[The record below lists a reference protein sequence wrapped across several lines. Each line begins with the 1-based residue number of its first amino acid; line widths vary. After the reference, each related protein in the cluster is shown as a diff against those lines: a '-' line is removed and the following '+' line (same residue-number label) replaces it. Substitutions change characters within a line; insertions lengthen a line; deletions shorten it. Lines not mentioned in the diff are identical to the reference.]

1 MGKSATPSFI
11 VSLRLLPTNED
22 EQELE
27 YRFRAGAHLYNLC
40 VKEARKRAH
49 KLSKDAEY
57 KARRKTYSGTK
68 EERDALF
75 EIRARY
81 GLAGSYFLEPYIK
94 EGRKKFGKHLDSS
107 TCVKTSQTV
116 WSAIADFLFK
126 DGKQIH
132 FKKVR
137 DFRSMESKSNKQGIR
152 FRKGHVEWRSLNI
165 PVQVRKKD
173 VYAKQCLQ
181 NHRIKYCRIHRKW
194 HKHKWRY
201 YVELVMEGIPP
212 LKERRMGKGRVGIDI
227 GTSTIATV
235 SEADVLF
242 KELNDG
248 IEPIDR
254 EIKRLNRK
262 ADRQRR
268 ANNPDNYN
276 ENGTIKRD
284 SRSFHKRWK
293 VSHNQKLT
301 YDKIRELY
309 QKRSNKLSQFQSQLA
324 NEIVAMGDEIV
335 IETMN
340 FQALQKKTKK
350 TEKSKKT
357 GRYKKKKRFG
367 KSISIHAPSQ
377 LVGKVKRR
385 LAYFGGTL
393 LEIKTTKM
401 RASQYN
407 HITGEY
413 MSSELS
419 KRWKELVPDLCV
431 QRDLYSAF
439 LLFNVKDEETIDDE
453 LCMQTFDNFYD
464 SHNHL
469 IDELKQQKKEG
480 KHFPS
485 CMGI

>member
-1 MGKSATPSFI
+1 MGKSTTSSFV
-11 VSLRLLPTNED
+11 VSFRLLTTKED

-27 YRFRAGAHLYNLC
+27 YRFRAGTHLYNLC
-40 VKEARKRAH
+40 VKEARKRVH
-49 KLSKDAEY
+49 KLLKDAEY
-57 KARRKTYSGTK
+57 KARRKAYSGTK
-68 EERDALF
+68 EKREALL
-75 EIRARY
+75 EIRTRY
-81 GLAGSYFLEPYIK
+81 GLARSYSLDPYIK
-94 EGRKKFGKHLDSS
+94 EGRKKFAKHLDSD
-107 TCVKTSQTV
+107 TCAKISQTV
-116 WSAIADFLFK
+116 WRATADFLFK
-126 DGKQIH
+126 DGEQIH

-137 DFRSMESKSNKQGIR
+137 DFRSMESKTNKQGIL
-152 FRKGHVEWRSLNI
+152 FKGDYVKWCGLHI
-165 PVQVRKKD
+165 PVRVRKKD

-212 LKERRMGKGRVGIDI
+212 LKERKMGKGRVGIDI
-227 GTSTIATV
+227 GTSTIAAV

-248 IEPIDR
+248 IKSIDQ

-276 ENGTIKRD
+276 ENGTIRKN
-284 SRSFHKRWK
+284 SRNFHKKWK

-301 YDKIRELY
+301 YDKIRELF
-309 QKRSNKLSQFQSQLA
+309 QKRSNKLSQFQNQLA
-324 NEIVAMGDEIV
+324 NEIVTMGDEIV

-340 FQALQKKTKK
+340 FQALQKKAKK

-367 KSISIHAPSQ
+367 KPISIHAPSQ

-385 LAYFGGTL
+385 LSYFGGTL
-393 LEIKTTKM
+393 LEIKTTKV

-413 MSSELS
+413 MSSDLN

-453 LCMQTFDNFYD
+453 LCMQTFDNFYN
-464 SHNHL
+464 SHNRL
-469 IDELKQQKKEG
+469 INELKQQKKEG

>member
-1 MGKSATPSFI
+1 MGKSTTPSFV
-11 VSLRLLPTNED
+11 VSLRLLTTKED
-22 EQELE
+22 ERELE

-49 KLSKDAEY
+49 KLLKDAEY
-57 KARRKTYSGTK
+57 KARRKAYSGTK
-68 EERDALF
+68 GERDALF

-81 GLAGSYFLEPYIK
+81 GLAGNYSLEPYIK
-94 EGRKKFGKHLDSS
+94 EGRKKFSKHLDSN
-107 TCVKTSQTV
+107 TCAKISHTV
-116 WSAIADFLFK
+116 WDAVSDFLFK
-126 DGKQIH
+126 DGEQIH
-132 FKKVR
+132 FRKVR
-137 DFRSMESKSNKQGIR
+137 DFRSMESKNNIQGIR
-152 FRKGHVEWRSLNI
+152 FRENHVEWCGLHI
-165 PVQVRKKD
+165 PVRVRKKD

-227 GTSTIATV
+227 GTSTIAAV

-248 IEPIDR
+248 IEPIDK

-276 ENGTIKRD
+276 ENGTIKKD
-284 SRSFHKRWK
+284 SRSFHKKWK
-293 VSHNQKLT
+293 VSRNQKLT

-309 QKRSNKLSQFQSQLA
+309 QKRSNKLSQFQNQLA

-340 FQALQKKTKK
+340 FQALKKKAKK

-413 MSSELS
+413 MSPDLN

-464 SHNHL
+464 SHNRL
-469 IDELKQQKKEG
+469 INELKQQKKEG
-480 KHFPS
+480 KHLPS

>member
-1 MGKSATPSFI
+1 MGKSTTPSFV
-11 VSLRLLPTNED
+11 VSLRLLPTKED

-27 YRFRAGAHLYNLC
+27 YRFRAGTHLYNLC
-40 VKEARKRAH
+40 VKEAQKRVH
-49 KLSKDAEY
+49 KLLKDAEY
-57 KARRKTYSGTK
+57 KARRKAYSGAK

-81 GLAGSYFLEPYIK
+81 GLVGSYSLESYIK
-94 EGRKKFGKHLDSS
+94 EGRKKFSKHLDSS
-107 TCVKTSQTV
+107 TCAKISMAV
-116 WSAIADFLFK
+116 WSATANFLFK
-126 DGKQIH
+126 DGEQIH

-137 DFRSMESKSNKQGIR
+137 DFRSMESKNNIQGIR
-152 FRKGHVEWRSLNI
+152 FREDHAEWRGLNI
-165 PVQVRKKD
+165 PIRVRKKD
-173 VYAKQCLQ
+173 VYIKQCFQ

-201 YVELVMEGIPP
+201 YVELIMEGIPP

-227 GTSTIATV
+227 GTSTIAAV

-276 ENGTIKRD
+276 ENGTIKKNNRN
-284 SRSFHKRWK
+284 FHKRWK

-301 YDKIRELY
+301 YDKIKELY
-309 QKRSNKLSQFQSQLA
+309 QKRSNKLSQFQNQLA
-324 NEIVAMGDEIV
+324 NEIVTMGDEIV

-340 FQALQKKTKK
+340 FQALQKKAKK

-357 GRYKKKKRFG
+357 GRCKKKKRFG

-413 MSSELS
+413 MSSDLN
-419 KRWKELVPDLCV
+419 KRWKELIPDLWI

-439 LLFNVKDEETIDDE
+439 LLFNVKDEETIDDK
-453 LCMQTFDNFYD
+453 LCMQTFDNFYE
-464 SHNHL
+464 SHNRL
-469 IDELKQQKKEG
+469 ISELKRQKKEG

>member
-1 MGKSATPSFI
+1 MGKSTTPSFVI
-11 VSLRLLPTNED
+11 SLRILPTEED
-22 EQELE
+22 ERELE
-27 YRFRAGAHLYNLC
+27 YRFHAGAHLYNLC

-49 KLSKDAEY
+49 KLLKNAEY

-68 EERDALF
+68 EEQKVLL

-81 GLAGSYFLEPYIK
+81 GLAGSYSLEPYIK
-94 EGRKKFGKHLDSS
+94 EGRKKFAKHLDSD
-107 TCVKTSQTV
+107 TCAKISQTV

-126 DGKQIH
+126 NGEQIH
-132 FKKVR
+132 FKRAR
-137 DFRSMESKSNKQGIR
+137 DFRSMESKTNKQGVR
-152 FRKGHVEWRSLNI
+152 FKENCVHWCGLCI
-165 PVQVRKKD
+165 PVRVRKKD
-173 VYAKQCLQ
+173 AYAKQCLL
-181 NHRIKYCRIHRKW
+181 NNRIKYCRIHRKW

-201 YVELVMEGIPP
+201 YIELVMEGIPP
-212 LKERRMGKGRVGIDI
+212 LKERKLGCGRVGIDI
-227 GTSTIATV
+227 GTSTIAAV

-248 IEPIDR
+248 IDSIDR
-254 EIKRLNRK
+254 EIKCLNRK

-276 ENGTIKRD
+276 DNGTIKKD
-284 SRSFHKRWK
+284 SRNFHKRWK
-293 VSHNQKLT
+293 VSRHQKLT
-301 YDKIRELY
+301 YDKIKERY
-309 QKRSNKLSQFQSQLA
+309 QKRSNKLSQFQNQLA
-324 NEIVAMGDEIV
+324 NKIIAMGDEIV

-340 FQALQKKTKK
+340 FQALQKKAKK

-377 LVGKVKRR
+377 LVGKIKRR
-385 LAYFGGTL
+385 LAYFGGNL

-401 RASQYN
+401 KASQYN

-413 MSSELS
+413 MSSDLN
-419 KRWKELVPDLCV
+419 KRWKELVPNICV

-439 LLFNVKDEETIDDE
+439 LLFNVKNEETIDNE

-464 SHNHL
+464 SHNRL
-469 IDELKQQKKEG
+469 IRELKQQKKEG

>member
-1 MGKSATPSFI
+1 MGKSTTPSFV
-11 VSLRLLPTNED
+11 VSLRLLATKED

-27 YRFRAGAHLYNLC
+27 YRFYAGAHLYNLC

-49 KLSKDAEY
+49 KMLKDAEY
-57 KARRKTYSGTK
+57 KARRKAYSGTK
-68 EERDALF
+68 EERDALL

-81 GLAGSYFLEPYIK
+81 GLTGSYSLESYIK
-94 EGRKKFGKHLDSS
+94 EGRKKFAKRLDSD
-107 TCVKTSQTV
+107 TCAKISLAV
-116 WSAIADFLFK
+116 WSATADFLFK
-126 DGKQIH
+126 DGEQIH
-132 FKKVR
+132 FRKIR
-137 DFRSMESKSNKQGIR
+137 DFRSMESKTNKQGIR
-152 FRKGHVEWRSLNI
+152 FREEYVEWCGLHI
-165 PVQVRKKD
+165 PVRVRKKD

-181 NHRIKYCRIHRKW
+181 NNRIKYCRIHRKW

-212 LKERRMGKGRVGIDI
+212 LKERRIGKGRVGIDI
-227 GTSTIATV
+227 GASTIAAV

-276 ENGTIKRD
+276 ENGAIKKD
-284 SRSFHKRWK
+284 SRSFHKKWK
-293 VSHNQKLT
+293 TSRNQKLT
-301 YDKIRELY
+301 YDEIKELY
-309 QKRSNKLSQFQSQLA
+309 QKRSNKLSQFQNQLA

-377 LVGKVKRR
+377 LVGKVKQR

-393 LEIKTTKM
+393 LEIKTMKM

-413 MSSELS
+413 MSSELN
-419 KRWKELVPDLCV
+419 KRWKELIPNLCV

-464 SHNHL
+464 SHNRL

>member
-1 MGKSATPSFI
+1 MGKSLTPSFV
-11 VSLRLLPTNED
+11 VSLRLLPTKED

-27 YRFRAGAHLYNLC
+27 YRFRAGTHLYNLC

-49 KLSKDAEY
+49 KLLKDAEY
-57 KARRKTYSGTK
+57 KTRRKAYSGTK
-68 EERDALF
+68 EERDALLEF
-75 EIRARY
+75 RARY

-94 EGRKKFGKHLDSS
+94 EGRKKFSKHLDSE
-107 TCVKTSQTV
+107 TCAKISQTV
-116 WSAIADFLFK
+116 WSATADFLFK
-126 DGKQIH
+126 DGERIR

-137 DFRSMESKSNKQGIR
+137 DFRSMESKTNKQGIR
-152 FRKGHVEWRSLNI
+152 FREDHIEWHGLNI
-165 PVQVRKKD
+165 PVRVRKKD

-181 NHRIKYCRIHRKW
+181 NHRIKYCRIQRKW

-201 YVELVMEGIPP
+201 YVELVMEGMPP
-212 LKERRMGKGRVGIDI
+212 LKERRMGNGRVGIDI
-227 GTSTIATV
+227 GTSTIAAV

-248 IEPIDR
+248 IDSIDR
-254 EIKRLNRK
+254 EIKHLNRK

-276 ENGTIKRD
+276 ENGTIKKD
-284 SRSFHKRWK
+284 SQNFHKRWK

-301 YDKIRELY
+301 YDKIKELY
-309 QKRSNKLSQFQSQLA
+309 QKRSNKLSQFQNQLV
-324 NEIVAMGDEIV
+324 NEIVAMGNEIV

-340 FQALQKKTKK
+340 FQALQKKAKK

-377 LVGKVKRR
+377 LVGKIKRR

-393 LEIKTTKM
+393 LEIKTIKM

-413 MSSELS
+413 MSSDLS
-419 KRWKELVPDLCV
+419 KRWKELVPDLYV

-439 LLFNVKDEETIDDE
+439 LLFNVKNEETIDGE

-464 SHNHL
+464 SHNRL
-469 IDELKQQKKEG
+469 INELKQQKKEG

>member
-1 MGKSATPSFI
+1 MGKSTTLSFI
-11 VSLRLLPTNED
+11 VSLRLLPTKED

-40 VKEARKRAH
+40 VKEAQKRVH
-49 KLSKDAEY
+49 KLLKDAEY
-57 KARRKTYSGTK
+57 KAHRKAYSGTK

-75 EIRARY
+75 EIRTQY

-94 EGRKKFGKHLDSS
+94 EGRKKFAKHLDSS
-107 TCVKTSQTV
+107 TCAKISQVV
-116 WSAIADFLFK
+116 WGATADFLFK
-126 DGKQIH
+126 DGEQIH

-137 DFRSMESKSNKQGIR
+137 DFRSMESKTNKQGIR
-152 FRKGHVEWRSLNI
+152 FRENHVEWHGLNI
-165 PVQVRKKD
+165 PVRVRKKD
-173 VYAKQCLQ
+173 AYARQCLQ

-212 LKERRMGKGRVGIDI
+212 LKERRMGNGRVGIDI
-227 GTSTIATV
+227 GTSTIAAV
-235 SEADVLF
+235 SEAAVLF

-248 IEPIDR
+248 INSIDQ

-276 ENGTIKRD
+276 ENGTIKKDNRN
-284 SRSFHKRWK
+284 FHKKWK

-301 YDKIRELY
+301 YDKIKELY
-309 QKRSNKLSQFQSQLA
+309 QKRSNKLSQFQNQLA
-324 NEIVAMGDEIV
+324 NEIVAMGNEIV

-340 FQALQKKTKK
+340 FKALQKKTKK

-357 GRYKKKKRFG
+357 DRYKKKKRFG

-401 RASQYN
+401 KASQYN

-413 MSSELS
+413 MSSDLN

-439 LLFNVKDEETIDDE
+439 LLFNVKDEETIDDR

-464 SHNHL
+464 SHNRL

>member
-1 MGKSATPSFI
+1 MGKSTTPSFA
-11 VSLRLLPTNED
+11 VSLRLLPIKED
-22 EQELE
+22 ERELE
-27 YRFRAGAHLYNLC
+27 YRFCAGTHLYNLC

-49 KLSKDAEY
+49 KLLKDAEY
-57 KARRKTYSGTK
+57 KTRRKAYSGTK
-68 EERDALF
+68 EERDALL
-75 EIRARY
+75 EIRAQY
-81 GLAGSYFLEPYIK
+81 GLAGNYSLESYIK
-94 EGRKKFGKHLDSS
+94 EGRKKFAKHLDSD
-107 TCVKTSQTV
+107 TCAKISQTV
-116 WSAIADFLFK
+116 WSATADFLFK
-126 DGKQIH
+126 NGEQIH
-132 FKKVR
+132 FKKAR
-137 DFRSMESKSNKQGIR
+137 DFRSMESKTNKQGIR
-152 FRKGHVEWRSLNI
+152 FKENCVHWCGLCI
-165 PVQVRKKD
+165 PVRVRKKD
-173 VYAKQCLQ
+173 AYAKQCMQ
-181 NHRIKYCRIHRKW
+181 NNRIKYCRIHRKW

-201 YVELVMEGIPP
+201 YVELVMEGVPP
-212 LKERRMGKGRVGIDI
+212 LKERRMGNGRVGIDI
-227 GTSTIATV
+227 STSTIAAV

-248 IEPIDR
+248 IDSIDR
-254 EIKRLNRK
+254 EIKCLNRK

-276 ENGTIKRD
+276 ENGTIKKD
-284 SRSFHKRWK
+284 SRNFHKKWK

-301 YDKIRELY
+301 YDKIKELY
-309 QKRSNKLSQFQSQLA
+309 QKRSNKLSQFQNQLA
-324 NEIVAMGDEIV
+324 NEIVAMGNEIV

-340 FQALQKKTKK
+340 FKALQKKAKK

-377 LVGKVKRR
+377 LVGKVKQR

-393 LEIKTTKM
+393 LEIKTTQM

-413 MSSELS
+413 MSSDLN
-419 KRWKELVPDLCV
+419 KRWKELIPNLCV

-439 LLFNVKDEETIDDE
+439 LLFNAEDEETIDDK
-453 LCMQTFDNFYD
+453 LCMQTFDKFYD
-464 SHNHL
+464 SHNRL

-480 KHFPS
+480 KHFPF

>member
-1 MGKSATPSFI
+1 MGKSTTPSFV
-11 VSLRLLPTNED
+11 VSLRLLPTKED

-27 YRFRAGAHLYNLC
+27 CRFRAGAHLYNLC
-40 VKEARKRAH
+40 VKEARKRVH
-49 KLSKDAEY
+49 KLLKDAEY
-57 KARRKTYSGTK
+57 KARRKAYSDTK
-68 EERDALF
+68 EEQEALF

-81 GLAGSYFLEPYIK
+81 GLAGSYSLESYIK
-94 EGRKKFGKHLDSS
+94 EGRKKFSKHLDSS
-107 TCVKTSQTV
+107 TCAKISMAV
-116 WSAIADFLFK
+116 WSATANFLFK
-126 DGKQIH
+126 DGEQIH

-137 DFRSMESKSNKQGIR
+137 DFRSMESKNNIQGIR
-152 FRKGHVEWRSLNI
+152 FREDHVEWRGLNI
-165 PVQVRKKD
+165 PIRVRKKD
-173 VYAKQCLQ
+173 VYIKQCFQ

-201 YVELVMEGIPP
+201 YVELIMEGIPP

-227 GTSTIATV
+227 GTSTIAAV

-248 IEPIDR
+248 IESIDR
-254 EIKRLNRK
+254 EIRCLNRK

-276 ENGTIKRD
+276 ENDTIKKDNRN
-284 SRSFHKRWK
+284 FHKRWK

-301 YDKIRELY
+301 YDKIKELY
-309 QKRSNKLSQFQSQLA
+309 QKRSNKLSQFQNQLA
-324 NEIVAMGDEIV
+324 NEIVTMGDEIV

-340 FQALQKKTKK
+340 FQALQKKAKK

-413 MSSELS
+413 MSSDLN
-419 KRWKELVPDLCV
+419 KRWKELIPDLWI

-439 LLFNVKDEETIDDE
+439 LLFNVKDEETIDDK

-464 SHNHL
+464 SHNRL

>member
-1 MGKSATPSFI
+1 MGKSTTPSFV
-11 VSLRLLPTNED
+11 VSLRLLPTKED

-27 YRFRAGAHLYNLC
+27 CRFRAGAHLYNLC
-40 VKEARKRAH
+40 VKEAQKRVH
-49 KLSKDAEY
+49 KLLKDAEY
-57 KARRKTYSGTK
+57 KARRKAYSGAK

-81 GLAGSYFLEPYIK
+81 GLAGSYSLESYIK
-94 EGRKKFGKHLDSS
+94 EGRKKFSKHLDSS
-107 TCVKTSQTV
+107 TCAKISMAV
-116 WSAIADFLFK
+116 WSATANFLFK
-126 DGKQIH
+126 DGEQIH

-137 DFRSMESKSNKQGIR
+137 DFRSMESKNNIQGIR
-152 FRKGHVEWRSLNI
+152 FREDHVEWRGLNI
-165 PVQVRKKD
+165 PIRVRKKD
-173 VYAKQCLQ
+173 VYIKQCFQ

-201 YVELVMEGIPP
+201 YVELIMEGIPP

-227 GTSTIATV
+227 GTSTIAAV

-248 IEPIDR
+248 IESIDR
-254 EIKRLNRK
+254 EIRCLNRK

-276 ENGTIKRD
+276 ENGIIKKDNRN
-284 SRSFHKRWK
+284 FHKRWK

-301 YDKIRELY
+301 YDKIKELY
-309 QKRSNKLSQFQSQLA
+309 QKRSNKLSQFQNQLA
-324 NEIVAMGDEIV
+324 NEIIAMGDEIV

-340 FQALQKKTKK
+340 FQALQKKAKK

-377 LVGKVKRR
+377 LVGKIKRR

-413 MSSELS
+413 MSSDLN
-419 KRWKELVPDLCV
+419 KRWKELIPDLWI

-439 LLFNVKDEETIDDE
+439 LLFNVKDEETIDDK

-464 SHNHL
+464 SHNRL

>member
-1 MGKSATPSFI
+1 MGKSTTTSFVI
-11 VSLRLLPTNED
+11 SLRLLPTEKD
-22 EQELE
+22 ERELE
-27 YRFRAGAHLYNLC
+27 YRFHAGAHLYNLC
-40 VKEARKRAH
+40 VKEAQKRVH
-49 KLSKDAEY
+49 KLLKDAEY
-57 KARRKTYSGTK
+57 KALRKAYSGTK
-68 EERDALF
+68 KEREALL
-75 EIRARY
+75 EIRVRY
-81 GLAGSYFLEPYIK
+81 GLAGSYSLEPYIK
-94 EGRKKFGKHLDSS
+94 EGRKKFAKHLDSD
-107 TCVKTSQTV
+107 TCAKISQTV

-126 DGKQIH
+126 NGEQIH
-132 FKKVR
+132 FKRAR
-137 DFRSMESKSNKQGIR
+137 DFRSMESKTNKQGIR
-152 FRKGHVEWRSLNI
+152 FKENCVHWCGLCI
-165 PVQVRKKD
+165 PVRVRKKD
-173 VYAKQCLQ
+173 AYAKQCLL
-181 NHRIKYCRIHRKW
+181 NNRIKYCRIHRKW

-201 YVELVMEGIPP
+201 YIELVMEGIPP
-212 LKERRMGKGRVGIDI
+212 LKERKLGCGRVGIDI
-227 GTSTIATV
+227 GTSTIAAV

-248 IEPIDR
+248 IDSIDR
-254 EIKRLNRK
+254 EIKCLNRK

-276 ENGTIKRD
+276 ENGTIKKD
-284 SRSFHKRWK
+284 SRSFHKKWN

-301 YDKIRELY
+301 YDKIKELY
-309 QKRSNKLSQFQSQLA
+309 QKRSNKLSQFQNQLA
-324 NEIVAMGDEIV
+324 NEIVAMGNEIV

-340 FQALQKKTKK
+340 FKALQKKTKK

-377 LVGKVKRR
+377 LVGKVKQR
-385 LAYFGGTL
+385 LAYFGGSL

-413 MSSELS
+413 MSSDLN
-419 KRWKELVPDLCV
+419 KRWKKLIPNLCV

-439 LLFNVKDEETIDDE
+439 LLFNAKDEETIDDK

-464 SHNHL
+464 SHNRL

-480 KHFPS
+480 KHSMSFS
-485 CMGI
+485 